1 MNTDSNGMEILLKRT
16 ARYSVIFLTVAM
28 AAIVYFGMT
37 KVIEISGIAQ
47 DDVNGRYPREDSAV
61 VNEKQNMLIFDTS
74 SEYTD
79 YLGIPLPTG
88 TDADDVSIENH
99 YMDHQLYIRVKCDD
113 TGFYRNNAL
122 IGNRDCI
129 KEGSF
134 EETEDGVDLKFSVD
148 NVYEYKTVLEND
160 GLYISFYSPR
170 ELYDRIIVIDP
181 GCGGNDTGVN
191 NKVAS
196 SDNKS
201 EENLYEKDIN
211 LRVAKRL
218 KELLDNSQIKAYY
231 TRMDDVNP
239 SIDSRVELGNSIRA
253 DAYIRIEV
261 DKKEDSSIYGVTC
274 KYNDEYFIP
283 GFGNVQLADIIEKD
297 VATAVKGRALGLFSY
312 DQDDQTLMRS
322 TIPSCTVLVGCIS
335 NKQEAILLSRDDY
348 IDKIAQGIFDGI
360 NAMYEQK

>member
-1 MNTDSNGMEILLKRT
+1 MNTDSNEMDILIKRT
-16 ARYSVIFLTVAM
+16 ARYSFIFLTLAM
-28 AAIVYFGMT
+28 IAIVYFGMT

-47 DDVNGRYPREDSAV
+47 DDVNRKSSGEDTVA
-61 VNEKQNMLIFDTS
+61 VNEMQNTLIFDTS

-79 YLGIPLPTG
+79 YLGIPLPSSVG
-88 TDADDVSIENH
+88 ADDVSIENH
-99 YMDHQLYIRVKCDD
+99 YMDHQLFIRIKCDETD
-113 TGFYRNNAL
+113 FYRSNAL

-134 EETEDGVDLKFSVD
+134 EETEEGVDLKFSVD
-148 NVYEYKTVLEND
+148 NVYEYKTVLENS

-191 NKVAS
+191 NKITS

-211 LRVAKRL
+211 LKVAKRL
-218 KELLDNSQIKAYY
+218 KELLDSSQIKAYY

-261 DKKEDSSIYGVTC
+261 DKKEDSSLYGVTC

-297 VATAVKGRALGLFSY
+297 VVTAVKGRALGLFSY
-312 DQDDQTLMRS
+312 DQNDKTLMRS

-348 IDKIAQGIFDGI
+348 INKIAQGIFDGI

>member
-1 MNTDSNGMEILLKRT
+1 MNTESNGMDILLKRT
-16 ARYSVIFLTVAM
+16 ARYSFIFLAVAM
-28 AAIVYFGMT
+28 IAIVYFGMT

-47 DDVNGRYPREDSAV
+47 DDMNGSTQREDAV
-61 VNEKQNMLIFDTS
+61 VANEMQNTLIFDTS

-79 YLGIPLPTG
+79 YLGIPLPSNVS
-88 TDADDVSIENH
+88 AEDVSIENH
-99 YMDHQLYIRVKCDD
+99 YMDHQLYIRVKCED
-113 TGFYRNNAL
+113 TEFYRSNAL
-122 IGNRDCI
+122 TGNRDCI

-134 EETEDGVDLKFSVD
+134 EETEEGVDLKFSVD
-148 NVYEYKTVLEND
+148 NVYEYKTVLENN

-170 ELYDRIIVIDP
+170 ELFDRIIVIDP
-181 GCGGNDTGVN
+181 GCGGNDTGVSN
-191 NKVAS
+191 RIAS
-196 SDNKS
+196 PDNKS
-201 EENLYEKDIN
+201 EEDLYEKDIN
-211 LRVAKRL
+211 LKVAKRL
-218 KELLDNSQIKAYY
+218 KELLDSSQIKAYY

-261 DKKEDSSIYGVTC
+261 DKKDDSSLYGVTC

-283 GFGNVQLADIIEKD
+283 GFGNVQLADIIEKN
-297 VATAVKGRALGLFSY
+297 VVTAVKGRALGLFSY
-312 DQDDQTLMRS
+312 GQDDRTLIRS

-360 NAMYEQK
+360 NAMYAQK